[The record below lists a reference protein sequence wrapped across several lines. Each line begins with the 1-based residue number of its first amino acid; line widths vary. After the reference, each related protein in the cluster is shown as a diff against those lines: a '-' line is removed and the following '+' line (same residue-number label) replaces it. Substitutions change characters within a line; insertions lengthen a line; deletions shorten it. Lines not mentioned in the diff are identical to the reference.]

1 MESEQSIEEPI
12 RLQLNAM
19 GYQNEVAED
28 GVTGLEKAVRD
39 IYDLAIVDEELP
51 QMSGLDVVRQLRSRR
66 VGVPILMLTGGSSDK
81 VSARIDALK
90 AGADYCLSKP
100 VDGNELSSVV
110 QALIRREKDQVDVLR
125 FGNTE
130 LDLNSVC
137 LRAQGTRER
146 LSQKEF
152 DVMRLLMRAGANNI
166 SKEAILNRVWG
177 YESDAVQNNVEAYI
191 VFLRKKLR
199 RIGSDVKIVAVRMV
213 GYHLEVMDEAP
224 KPQEVPAKS
233 PDRRR
238 RKNRIAQGASEAT
251 EKQ

>member
-19 GYQNEVAED
+19 GYQSEQALD
-28 GVTGLEKAVRD
+28 GVSGLEKAIRD
-39 IYDLAIVDEELP
+39 IYDLLIIDEELP
-51 QMSGLDVVRQLRSRR
+51 QLSGLEVARQLRARR
-66 VGVPILMLTGGSSDK
+66 VGVTILMLTGGSSDK

-90 AGADYCLSKP
+90 AGADYCLTKP
-100 VDGNELSSVV
+100 VDGNELSSVI
-110 QALIRREKDQVDVLR
+110 QALMRREKDQVDVLR

-137 LRAQGTRER
+137 LRAQGNRER

-152 DVMRLLMRAGANNI
+152 DVMRLLMRAGASNI
-166 SKEAILNRVWG
+166 SKDAILNRVWG

-199 RIGSDVKIVAVRMV
+199 RIGSNVKIVSVRMV
-213 GYHLEVMDEAP
+213 GYHLEVMDEVP
-224 KPQEVPAKS
+224 EPQPDTGKKS
-233 PDRRR
+233 GRRVR
-238 RKNRIAQGASEAT
+238 RTKGST
-251 EKQ
+251 D